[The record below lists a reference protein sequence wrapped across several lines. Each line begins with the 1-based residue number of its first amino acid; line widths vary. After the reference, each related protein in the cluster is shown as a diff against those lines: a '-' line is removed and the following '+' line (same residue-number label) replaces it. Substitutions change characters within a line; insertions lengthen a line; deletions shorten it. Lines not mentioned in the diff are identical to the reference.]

1 MPRNR
6 GNRNWVR
13 ERNRHADGPYGAD
26 ARATTVVEIVDML
39 ENSGDEDVIVD
50 KCTNVDDIDN
60 GERGWH
66 AW

>member
-1 MPRNR
+1 MPRKR

-13 ERNRHADGPYGAD
+13 ERNGHADGHYGAD
-26 ARATTVVEIVDML
+26 TRATAVVEITDIL
-39 ENSGDEDVIVD
+39 EDSGDEDGIVD